1 MAEKLTVRKD
11 RSTFIRR
18 LVVTLVGVPAVAA
31 VVWFDRPIPWLT
43 LLGVIWGMAAVFEFY
58 RIVDRSKGVSPL
70 TYFGMVWVA
79 LFIISPH
86 IKYEPTISLLLTSA
100 VILPLIF
107 LLWRKGKEN
116 AFTSWAWTIA
126 GILYIGWIL
135 SYLIAL
141 RNLEN
146 GRDWVILAMGCTF
159 ASDICAYLVGR
170 AIGKHKL
177 APYISPKKTWEGSAG
192 GALGAIVISI
202 LVVWGFGLPVSFGEA
217 VILGLLISAAGQIGD
232 LIKSLFKR
240 NTGVKDSS
248 QVIPGH
254 GGFLDRVDSQAFAG
268 VAVYLYVFY
277 LVLGG

>member
-1 MAEKLTVRKD
+1 
-11 RSTFIRR
+11 
-18 LVVTLVGVPAVAA
+18 
-31 VVWFDRPIPWLT
+31 
-43 LLGVIWGMAAVFEFY
+43 
-58 RIVDRSKGVSPL
+58 
-70 TYFGMVWVA
+70 
-79 LFIISPH
+79 
-86 IKYEPTISLLLTSA
+86 
-100 VILPLIF
+100 LIF

-116 AFTSWAWTIA
+116 AFASWAWTIA

-146 GRDWVILAMGCTF
+146 GRDWVILAIGCTF

-202 LVVWGFGLPVSFGEA
+202 LVVWGFGLPVSYGEA

-248 QVIPGH
+248 QAIPGH
-254 GGFLDRVDSQAFAG
+254 GGFLDRMDSQAFAG
-268 VAVYLYVFY
+268 VAVYFYVFY